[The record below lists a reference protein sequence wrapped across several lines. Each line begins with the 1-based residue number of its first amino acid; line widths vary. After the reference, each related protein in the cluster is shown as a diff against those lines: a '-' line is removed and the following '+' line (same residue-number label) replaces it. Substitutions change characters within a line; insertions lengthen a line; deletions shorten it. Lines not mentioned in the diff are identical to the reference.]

1 MTKVNV
7 TFHPRNKRKTMT
19 TIESYLDFDENP
31 DIFKAWCGDIAKML
45 GLQAPVCHVEPTES
59 WMRCVMHCNGVD
71 VAFYIQQ
78 A

>member
-19 TIESYLDFDENP
+19 TIESPLDFDERP
-31 DIFKAWCGDIAKML
+31 DTFKAWCGDTAKTL
-45 GLQAPVCHVEPTES
+45 GLQAPVCHVEPTED

-71 VAFYIQQ
+71 VAFYIQK